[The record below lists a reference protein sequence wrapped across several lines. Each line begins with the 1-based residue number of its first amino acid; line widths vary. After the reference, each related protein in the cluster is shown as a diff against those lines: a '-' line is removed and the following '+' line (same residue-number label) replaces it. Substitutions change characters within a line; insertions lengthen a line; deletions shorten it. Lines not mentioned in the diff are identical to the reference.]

1 MTIPLAVLSSASI
14 RLTTARECGRTFI
27 GVSLSSDKSFGC
39 PVRSPARASGYSTLS
54 YNRRIPSN
62 SSHRLSVELPEEVHV
77 VVPRLRSGWCPRRG
91 QIVLPVG
98 CRILRLPTRNTPPH
112 SQSWVVPPR
121 LVLWSK
127 SAKQWTPTDAWAAGV
142 PGRKAEKWP
151 GLPAQRLKI
160 RADTEGESV

>member
-1 MTIPLAVLSSASI
+1 MIPLAVLSSASI

-77 VVPRLRSGWCPRRG
+77 VVPRLRSGWRPRRG
-91 QIVLPVG
+91 QIV
-98 CRILRLPTRNTPPH
+98 RTRWAAASSAYRRGITPPR
-112 SQSWVVPPR
+112 SRSGIALLRCCNQ
-121 LVLWSK
+121 
-127 SAKQWTPTDAWAAGV
+127 
-142 PGRKAEKWP
+142 KWP
-151 GLPAQRLKI
+151 FVRISGAP
-160 RADTEGESV
+160 ESWRQIWRPFVRTFTSR